1 MENSILS
8 WLSVIL
14 KRDLLIAYRR
24 SSTYITPLVFFLI
37 VVTFFPLAIGPQESL
52 LSSLAPGV
60 IWIAALLASLLAV
73 ETIFSEDFRDGTLDD
88 FFISLEPSFIL
99 VFAKV
104 LIHWLITGFPI
115 LIASSLAAIVLYL
128 PIDSYFPMVLSLILG
143 TSFMSLLGALG
154 AALALGRSAILSAII
169 VLPFSI
175 PTLQQEGMKKIC
187 SQSDVI
193 ITTAQ
198 VFGRPAPKII
208 TEDMVSAMQ
217 PGSVIVDMAVST
229 GGNVEGSKNDEYV
242 FKEGVTIIGMSNL
255 PGEVARDASQVFG
268 SNLFNMIDEFWDE
281 ENKEMNFDLED
292 EILKGCVITHQGS
305 IVNESVK

>member
-154 AALALGRSAILSAII
+154 AALALGRSAILSSII

-175 PTLQQEGMKKIC
+175 PTLLMG
-187 SQSDVI
+187 
-193 ITTAQ
+193 T
-198 VFGRPAPKII
+198 
-208 TEDMVSAMQ
+208 
-217 PGSVIVDMAVST
+217 SVITSSLNNQDFSGFLMIMGSMLALGIPILCLLT
-229 GGNVEGSKNDEYV
+229 VEALLLNYE
-242 FKEGVTIIGMSNL
+242 
-255 PGEVARDASQVFG
+255 
-268 SNLFNMIDEFWDE
+268 
-281 ENKEMNFDLED
+281 
-292 EILKGCVITHQGS
+292 
-305 IVNESVK
+305 

>member
-24 SSTYITPLVFFLI
+24 SSTYITPLIFFLI

-88 FFISLEPSFIL
+88 FFVSLEPSFIL

-175 PTLQQEGMKKIC
+175 PTLLMG
-187 SQSDVI
+187 
-193 ITTAQ
+193 T
-198 VFGRPAPKII
+198 
-208 TEDMVSAMQ
+208 
-217 PGSVIVDMAVST
+217 SVITSSLNNQDFSGFLMIMGSMLALGIPILCLLT
-229 GGNVEGSKNDEYV
+229 VEALLLNYE
-242 FKEGVTIIGMSNL
+242 
-255 PGEVARDASQVFG
+255 
-268 SNLFNMIDEFWDE
+268 
-281 ENKEMNFDLED
+281 
-292 EILKGCVITHQGS
+292 
-305 IVNESVK
+305 